1 MKWWEN
7 YPWRLVQTNLSELD
21 FKGMDPEQYV
31 EDLKEFGA
39 TVAMVSA
46 GGISAH
52 YDTQI
57 SWQGR
62 NPWAKN
68 GVLNRIVELCHEN
81 HIRVIARVDFSKVQ
95 KEIFLKNPQWAFRT
109 ADGEIMEYNG
119 YVQTCIN
126 SDYQQEYVF
135 PIIEEIF
142 TRIPFDGLYCN
153 MGGFQTKDYDF
164 KDYGF
169 CHCQACREKFMTEFG
184 QEIPEKED
192 LADPVYIDYKNFQK
206 KIITGYRKKITDYL
220 HNLGRRIQRDLCFDD
235 VDYGRIE
242 ASTEIHRKLPHWQY
256 HASSNC
262 RVLLGDGSRNM
273 ICSDASVD
281 FMGYALRNVGVSPW
295 LQALREWQN
304 LANLG
309 GLDYYLMGRIDNHED
324 RRGFDAIKKV
334 FWFHKKHEQY
344 YVGLKNKAR
353 VLLRRS
359 ARWEITEEE
368 KGWVRTLTECHIPF
382 CEILPEE
389 YETAKLERFSLI
401 ILPDSRDLSD
411 EEMKQT
417 ETFVS
422 VGGTVIAAGQTGM
435 INSPSAERERFL
447 KSLGIRRVKEFRTDM
462 ISACFKIEEG
472 EKEIFSSFRDCDV
485 VALGDRYQYLET
497 EDTAETLLS
506 MIPVHTYGPP
516 ECCYHT
522 EITEAPACVISS
534 LGKGRAV
541 TIPWFP
547 GEFYSRTGFDNLSL
561 FMRDILVNLGGCESI
576 APDLSPMVE
585 VTYSEHGADYDM
597 IQLVNTSGCFGLS
610 FYEPIPVREVEI
622 TLPCQGPP
630 VQVFALAGGRTEW
643 RMEEGRIRIQLD
655 ILRDYEA
662 ILIRKQT
669 QMPF

>member
-1 MKWWEN
+1 MNSQIFTEK
-7 YPWRLVQTNLSELD
+7 LQ
-21 FKGMDPEQYV
+21 
-31 EDLKEFGA
+31 
-39 TVAMVSA
+39 
-46 GGISAH
+46 GIM
-52 YDTQI
+52 
-57 SWQGR
+57 
-62 NPWAKN
+62 
-68 GVLNRIVELCHEN
+68 EEM
-81 HIRVIARVDFSKVQ
+81 
-95 KEIFLKNPQWAFRT
+95 KEISHMDYFLF
-109 ADGEIMEYNG
+109 
-119 YVQTCIN
+119 
-126 SDYQQEYVF
+126 S
-135 PIIEEIF
+135 EEG
-142 TRIPFDGLYCN
+142 DLEA
-153 MGGFQTKDYDF
+153 QTKDVD
-164 KDYGF
+164 
-169 CHCQACREKFMTEFG
+169 
-184 QEIPEKED
+184 IPELGKMVRKFRDSPAERQIARGFFFVRICIWGRTEYIL
-192 LADPVYIDYKNFQK
+192 LAE
-206 KIITGYRKKITDYL
+206 TEGTDEHSYTIVQMAASQIRNLYL
-220 HNLGRRIQRDLCFDD
+220 MANSPMD
-235 VDYGRIE
+235 E
-242 ASTEIHRKLPHWQY
+242 NQY
-256 HASSNC
+256 L
-262 RVLLGDGSRNM
+262 RQLLLGN
-273 ICSDASVD
+273 
-281 FMGYALRNVGVSPW
+281 
-295 LQALREWQN
+295 
-304 LANLG
+304 
-309 GLDYYLMGRIDNHED
+309 
-324 RRGFDAIKKV
+324 
-334 FWFHKKHEQY
+334 
-344 YVGLKNKAR
+344 
-353 VLLRRS
+353 
-359 ARWEITEEE
+359 
-368 KGWVRTLTECHIPF
+368 
-382 CEILPEE
+382 
-389 YETAKLERFSLI
+389 
-401 ILPDSRDLSD
+401 LSD